1 MTEKS
6 YDQKN
11 SEDYE
16 ANTAEL
22 NTALNKI
29 ESNKKLKATITA
41 LSKMTGIHRN
51 TITNRGWPAE
61 RLKKIKEARN
71 KFEQEQQQ
79 LKSQNDNDVQNQL
92 ESKFESAKKEIVY
105 WFNEFQDMKRF
116 YEHSDKRFQKMRESR
131 DYYKELYERERKLLL
146 ATQQEAEQLR
156 DLLEL
161 R

>member
-1 MTEKS
+1 MTEQS

-16 ANTAEL
+16 VNTAEL
-22 NTALNKI
+22 NDALDKI
-29 ESNKKLKATITA
+29 ESNKKLKATITE

-51 TITNRGWPAE
+51 TISNRIWPVK

-71 KFEQEQQQ
+71 KFEQEHQQ
-79 LKSQNDNDVQNQL
+79 LKSQNHNDVQNQL
-92 ESKFESAKKEIVY
+92 ETKFESAKKEIVY

-131 DYYKELYERERKLLL
+131 DHYKELYERERKLLL